1 MINAITLFCT
11 FLALWLILVGI
22 NDCIELDD
30 QATEER
36 REAFRQEAYAEQ
48 RQLRVIK
55 GNRESLWADISKE

>member
-11 FLALWLILVGI
+11 FLALWLIAVGI
-22 NDCIELDD
+22 NDCIELDN

-48 RQLRVIK
+48 DRQRTIRK
-55 GNRESLWADISKE
+55 NRERVWEENL

>member
-22 NDCIELDD
+22 DDCIQLDE

-36 REAFRQEAYAEQ
+36 REAFRQEAYAAMHRE
-48 RQLRVIK
+48 RTVK
-55 GNRESLWADISKE
+55 MNRAVLWEEVEK

>member
-1 MINAITLFCT
+1 MMLNGLTLFCT

-22 NDCIELDD
+22 NDCIELDN

-48 RQLRVIK
+48 DRQRTIRK
-55 GNRESLWADISKE
+55 NRERVWEENL

>member
-22 NDCIELDD
+22 DDCIQLDE

-48 RQLRVIK
+48 DRQRTIRK
-55 GNRESLWADISKE
+55 NRERVWEENL